1 MKTGDQIVRFGSI
14 TGENSQGL
22 HDIASVVQHSKGVK
36 IQNIQVNNLFSF
48 IILRYKLVFNPLIL
62 HIFIFALY
70 QSPLSIIV
78 EREGRR
84 HTLSLTP
91 NTWSGRGLLGYA
103 CLVILFIYLFIFA
116 LTARISYGIHC
127 ECSFLTLELNISRI
141 TLVLHSCNLKAL
153 EVLTLQLFC
162 NPF

>member
-1 MKTGDQIVRFGSI
+1 MRGAREGKKQRLVRV
-14 TGENSQGL
+14 SQRFL
-22 HDIASVVQHSKGVK
+22 SETV
-36 IQNIQVNNLFSF
+36 
-48 IILRYKLVFNPLIL
+48 VFNPLIL

-141 TLVLHSCNLKAL
+141 TLVLHSCNIKAL
-153 EVLTLQLFC
+153 KVLTLLQNYC
-162 NPF
+162 S